1 MFNTIYNKLHN
12 KKKNLLLLT
21 DDISIQSDVSI
32 ICKFIK
38 KKLKIE
44 FDNFIIEKNFNWD
57 TLLKKTKNLN
67 FFDESSIYKIDA
79 NNYLFKANEIKV
91 IDELLA
97 DQALSFVLNLYY
109 EKKASSTRLIQQ
121 INSNKIEVISL
132 NLNGV
137 DYGNWIYEKL
147 QFFNCGVSKNLIA
160 KLLNAYELNKV
171 GLSNEINKIIAMNE
185 DSVNKFEKNGKVF
198 SIFSLEDFIYERN
211 QSELRKAINFFKF
224 EKDLSNLAFSIIS
237 NLLKQ
242 IYDLHLEYKKHNLD
256 SAVEKLKLW
265 SSRKIKIKSY
275 MRSSNF
281 NKILFLTN
289 KLSKLEYEMKMKT
302 YSDPWHI
309 IYKLSIDLTNS

>member
-1 MFNTIYNKLHN
+1 MFNTIYNKLHS
-12 KKKNLLLLT
+12 KKKNILLST
-21 DDISIQSDVSI
+21 DDVSIQNDISI
-32 ICKFIK
+32 ICKLIK

-57 TLLKKTKNLN
+57 NLLRKTKNLT
-67 FFDESSIYKIDA
+67 FFDESSIYKIDV
-79 NNYLFKANEIKV
+79 NNYLFKANENKQIN
-91 IDELLA
+91 ELLA
-97 DQALSFVLNLYY
+97 DKALSFILNFYY
-109 EKKASSTRLIQQ
+109 EKKVSSTRLIQQ
-121 INSNKIEVISL
+121 INSDNIEVISL
-132 NLNGV
+132 NLNII

-147 QFFNCGVSKNLIA
+147 QFFNSNASKNLIA
-160 KLLNAYELNKV
+160 KLLNAYESNKI
-171 GLSNEINKIIAMNE
+171 GLSNEINKMIAMGE
-185 DSVNKFEKNGKVF
+185 DSINKFDKNGKVF
-198 SIFSLEDFIYERN
+198 SIFNLEDFIYERN

-265 SSRKIKIKSY
+265 SSRKSKIKSY

-302 YSDPWHI
+302 YSEPWHI

>member
-1 MFNTIYNKLHN
+1 MFNTIYNKLH

>member
-1 MFNTIYNKLHN
+1 MFNTIYNKLHS
-12 KKKNLLLLT
+12 KKKNILLST
-21 DDISIQSDVSI
+21 DDVSIQNDISI
-32 ICKFIK
+32 ICKLIK

-57 TLLKKTKNLN
+57 NLLRKTKNLT
-67 FFDESSIYKIDA
+67 FFDESSIYKIDV
-79 NNYLFKANEIKV
+79 NNYLFKANEIKQ
-91 IDELLA
+91 INELLA
-97 DQALSFVLNLYY
+97 DKALSFILNFYY
-109 EKKASSTRLIQQ
+109 EKKVSSTRLIQQ
-121 INSNKIEVISL
+121 INSDNIEVISL
-132 NLNGV
+132 NLNII

-147 QFFNCGVSKNLIA
+147 QFFNSNASKNLIA
-160 KLLNAYELNKV
+160 KLLNAYESNKI
-171 GLSNEINKIIAMNE
+171 GLSNEINKMIAMGE
-185 DSVNKFEKNGKVF
+185 DSINKFDKNGKVF
-198 SIFSLEDFIYERN
+198 SIFNLEDFIYERN

-265 SSRKIKIKSY
+265 SSRKSKIKSY

-302 YSDPWHI
+302 YSEPWHI

>member
-12 KKKNLLLLT
+12 KKKNILLST
-21 DDISIQSDVSI
+21 DDLSIQNDISI
-32 ICKFIK
+32 ICKLIK
-38 KKLKIE
+38 KKFKIE

-57 TLLKKTKNLN
+57 SLLKKTKNLT
-67 FFDESSIYKIDA
+67 FFDESSIYKIDV
-79 NNYLFKANEIKV
+79 NNYLFKANEIK
-91 IDELLA
+91 IINELLA
-97 DQALSFVLNLYY
+97 DKALSFVLNLYY
-109 EKKASSTRLIQQ
+109 EKKASSTKFIQQ
-121 INSNKIEVISL
+121 INSDKIEVISL
-132 NLNGV
+132 NLNSV

-147 QFFNCGVSKNLIA
+147 QFFNCDASKNIIA
-160 KLLNAYELNKV
+160 KLLNAYEANKV
-171 GLSNEINKIIAMNE
+171 GLSNEINKIIAMGE
-185 DSVNKFEKNGKVF
+185 DSINEFEKNGKVF
-198 SIFSLEDFIYERN
+198 SIFNLEDFIYERN

-256 SAVEKLKLW
+256 GAVEKLKLW
-265 SSRKIKIKSY
+265 SSRKSKIKSY

>member
-1 MFNTIYNKLHN
+1 MFNSIYNQLLN
-12 KKKNLLLLT
+12 KKKNILLLT
-21 DDISIQSDVSI
+21 DDISIQNDISI
-32 ICKFIK
+32 ICKLIK

-44 FDNFIIEKNFNWD
+44 FDSYIIEKNFNWD
-57 TLLKKTKNLN
+57 DLLKKTKSLN
-67 FFDESSIYKIDA
+67 FFDESSIYKIEA
-79 NNYLFKANEIKV
+79 NNYLFKSNEIKV
-91 IDELLA
+91 VNELL
-97 DQALSFVLNLYY
+97 DDKALSFILNFYY
-109 EKKASSTRLIQQ
+109 EKKTASARFIQQ
-121 INSNKIEVISL
+121 INSDKIEVIFL
-132 NLNGV
+132 NLNIV

-147 QFFNCGVSKNLIA
+147 QFFNCAASKNLIT

-171 GLSNEINKIIAMNE
+171 GLSNEINKIIAMGE
-185 DSVNKFEKNGKVF
+185 DNVNKFEKNGKVF

-211 QSELRKAINFFKF
+211 QSELRKAINFFRF
-224 EKDLSNLAFSIIS
+224 EKDLSNLVFSIIS

-265 SSRKIKIKSY
+265 SSRKSKIKFY
-275 MRSSNF
+275 MRASNF